1 MIAARVWKFGDNVS
15 TDLMLPGPALI
26 LSPEEQTS
34 WVFQANRP
42 GWVDEVRP
50 GDFIVGGRGFGL
62 GSSRPGA
69 RSLRNLGVGCVLAE
83 SIARLFF
90 RNCVNFG
97 LLAVECAGISAA
109 FEEGQT
115 AELSTKN
122 WTVRNR
128 QTSQVL
134 ACTPVPAMLLGL
146 MQGGGIYPML
156 ERNGLVA
163 PPQVKPSA

>member
-42 GWVDEVRP
+42 GWVDEASL
-50 GDFIVGGRGFGL
+50 GDFIVGGRGVGM

-109 FEEGQT
+109 FEKGRLRSFQPRTGRCGT
-115 AELSTKN
+115 A
-122 WTVRNR
+122 R
-128 QTSQVL
+128 
-134 ACTPVPAMLLGL
+134 PARCW
-146 MQGGGIYPML
+146 PAH
-156 ERNGLVA
+156 RF
-163 PPQVKPSA
+163 PTCC

>member
-1 MIAARVWKFGDNVS
+1 LGV
-15 TDLMLPGPALI
+15 PGQSAGL
-26 LSPEEQTS
+26 
-34 WVFQANRP
+34 
-42 GWVDEVRP
+42 
-50 GDFIVGGRGFGL
+50 GGRGSAWRL
-62 GSSRPGA
+62 HRRRPPFRHGIEPSGRA

-97 LLAVECAGISAA
+97 LLAIECPGIAGA

-115 AELSTKN
+115 AEFSTED

-128 QTSQVL
+128 QTGQVL
-134 ACTPVPAMLLGL
+134 LCTPVPAMLLDL
-146 MQGGGIYPML
+146 MRGGGIYPVL

-163 PPQVKPSA
+163 PAQPGHAAGR

>member
-1 MIAARVWKFGDNVS
+1 MIAARVWKFGDNIS

-26 LSPEEQTS
+26 LSAQEQTR

-42 GWVDEVRP
+42 GWVDEVQP
-50 GDFIVGGRGFGL
+50 GDCIVGGHGFGL

-69 RSLRNLGVGCVLAE
+69 RSLRNLGVTCVLAE

-97 LLAVECAGISAA
+97 LLGVECAGISTA

-115 AELSTKN
+115 AELSTDN

-128 QTSQVL
+128 ETGQVL
-134 ACTPVPAMLLGL
+134 TCTPVPGMLLGL
-146 MQGGGIYPML
+146 MQGGGIYPVL

-163 PPQVKPSA
+163 PTQAPV